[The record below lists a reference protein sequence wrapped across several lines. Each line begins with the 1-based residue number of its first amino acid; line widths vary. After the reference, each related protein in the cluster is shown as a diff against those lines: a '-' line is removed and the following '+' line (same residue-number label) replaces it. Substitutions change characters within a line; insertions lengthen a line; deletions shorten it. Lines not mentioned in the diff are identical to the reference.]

1 MKRSRSM
8 FVLAET
14 GNHWTVFVGGVAV
27 FTGSHRDCKRFVAAQ
42 EWLSAA

>member
-1 MKRSRSM
+1 M